1 MNVSTKLY
9 ISQKECFHTIAK
21 SVIYDVKQAT
31 GKNMPM
37 QKLQGLKYRR
47 KMSNGA
53 TVETKITEFQFPNV
67 YQFET
72 TSRVNLHRTTY
83 TVTEIS
89 DHVCEVTYKEEI
101 EAEKWMQKMNNMLV
115 GTIFAFL
122 RKKRVT
128 RLLKA
133 MEASVITASK

>member
-31 GKNMPM
+31 GKNLPM

-83 TVTEIS
+83 TVTEVS

>member
-1 MNVSTKLY
+1 MNVSKKLY

-21 SVIYDVKQAT
+21 SVIYDVKQST
-31 GKNMPM
+31 GKNLPM
-37 QKLQGLKYRR
+37 QKLKGLKYRR

-53 TVETKITEFQFPNV
+53 AAETQITEFQFPNI

-72 TSRVNLHRTTY
+72 TNRVNLHRTTY

-133 MEASVITASK
+133 MEDSVITASK

>member
-31 GKNMPM
+31 GKNLPM

-67 YQFET
+67 YQFEI